1 MLNFML
7 PIQQLTEKVKQK
19 YKVAFFKRIV
29 IQTLIIVFL
38 IGNTKIVI
46 LFKFVVNAFLYQLSS
61 LFYET
66 NNQFQILKK
75 ICING
80 YKYFIIQN
88 LKDSFRKIELFKYNH
103 KNDFLREHLGTY
115 RKFYWYFCLIKRC
128 NTTSVIYNH
137 EFLTSYELKILKT
150 LCFLKKTKNKYI
162 NLFFLLKNPKFLF
175 INYKILISKLNN
187 LKFSI
192 YKITL
197 NQVKFKWF
205 KELAIRLHNGNFQF
219 IKNLK
224 SDNFYNYNLLKLSN
238 LKNEIVY
245 QSTLMVLEL
254 IFESTFLDTSYG
266 YKPTKGCHSALKH
279 IKWNW
284 GNVSCILKFN
294 IQSHLSN
301 FNFNRLIN
309 ILKLKIK
316 DSLFINLIKRLF
328 KTNLKNIKTKYLP
341 ILYNLYLHT
350 FDLEIIKIQKKLDNI
365 KKPYYKLF
373 NKKKLRILNILKYG
387 IILTHKNQTI
397 LNKLNLNKNKLCNK
411 SKINLLYIRYSNY
424 FLLGL
429 KYYNENI
436 NKIEKR
442 ITTFLNSNLKLLVL
456 KKQFINIR
464 LNKISFLSFEIF
476 FKPCRT
482 YTKRLKTKYKKK
494 QFEKIAFSNRKNWK
508 FRKNY
513 IIIKTSLKNFK
524 TFLIKN
530 KLMSKTNKPK
540 AIKWL
545 LSYSNKLI
553 VKWFYTLAIKILN
566 FYCCCDNFYKIKT
579 YVDYIIRYSALYTLA
594 LKNKTTFSN
603 ILNRWSRDILI
614 KDKKNINLLAKFIN
628 KTDIKNQKKQFLNY
642 IDYETINDVV

>member
-1 MLNFML
+1 M
-7 PIQQLTEKVKQK
+7 
-19 YKVAFFKRIV
+19 
-29 IQTLIIVFL
+29 
-38 IGNTKIVI
+38 G
-46 LFKFVVNAFLYQLSS
+46 
-61 LFYET
+61 
-66 NNQFQILKK
+66 
-75 ICING
+75 
-80 YKYFIIQN
+80 
-88 LKDSFRKIELFKYNH
+88 
-103 KNDFLREHLGTY
+103 
-115 RKFYWYFCLIKRC
+115 YFCLIKRC

-309 ILKLKIK
+309 ILK
-316 DSLFINLIKRLF
+316 
-328 KTNLKNIKTKYLP
+328 IKTKYLP

-411 SKINLLYIRYSNY
+411 SKINLRYIRYSSY
-424 FLLGL
+424 FLLGF

-476 FKPCRT
+476 FKQCRT

-494 QFEKIAFSNRKNWK
+494 QFEKIAFSNRK
-508 FRKNY
+508 
-513 IIIKTSLKNFK
+513 
-524 TFLIKN
+524 
-530 KLMSKTNKPK
+530 KLEIQK
-540 AIKWL
+540 
-545 LSYSNKLI
+545 KL
-553 VKWFYTLAIKILN
+553 Y
-566 FYCCCDNFYKIKT
+566 YH
-579 YVDYIIRYSALYTLA
+579 
-594 LKNKTTFSN
+594 
-603 ILNRWSRDILI
+603 
-614 KDKKNINLLAKFIN
+614 KNIF
-628 KTDIKNQKKQFLNY
+628 KKL
-642 IDYETINDVV
+642 